1 MKKKVLMVSLL
12 VGGIVLLLVS
22 IVLAIIAVNSMDI
35 IGGADWPT
43 FCFVFSH
50 GKRGLYST
58 LAFFGVCSIIAS
70 IVVGVKKKK

>member
-1 MKKKVLMVSLL
+1 
-12 VGGIVLLLVS
+12 
-22 IVLAIIAVNSMDI
+22 
-35 IGGADWPT
+35 
-43 FCFVFSH
+43 VFSH